1 MRQLTLNATLE
12 YYDVPQI
19 ITATDATGTRYL
31 CTLYAQEPDGYR
43 YLDCTEVKSTFRRNP
58 WRIQ

>member
-43 YLDCTEVKSTFRRNP
+43 CLDCTEVKSTFRRNP
-58 WRIQ
+58 